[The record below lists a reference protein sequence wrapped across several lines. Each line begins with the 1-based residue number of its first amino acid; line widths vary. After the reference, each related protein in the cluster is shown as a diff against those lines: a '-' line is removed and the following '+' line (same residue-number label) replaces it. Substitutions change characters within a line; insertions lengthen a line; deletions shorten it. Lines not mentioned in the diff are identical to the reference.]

1 MMIKRSATTGRAGAL
16 TLEAAVVYP
25 LMLTLVFMI
34 IIGGMGVFRYQQV
47 ACQAREAA
55 RWAAVRGSDW
65 HKETGQTYPTSTNI
79 LQQAVLP
86 LAAGMNTN
94 NLSMQVQWLDQVSG
108 QVVDWDSASKYPVS
122 VTTANQGVT
131 NRIRVT
137 VTYQWTPELFLL
149 GPIRLQSTSEM
160 PMCY

>member
-1 MMIKRSATTGRAGAL
+1 MMIKRPATTGRSGAL

-25 LMLTLVFMI
+25 LMLTLVFMLV
-34 IIGGMGVFRYQQV
+34 IGGMGVFRYQQV

-55 RWAAVRGSDW
+55 RWAAVHGSDW
-65 HKETGQTYPTSTNI
+65 HKETGQAYPTSANI

-86 LAAGMNTN
+86 LAAGMDTS
-94 NLSMQVQWLDQVSG
+94 NLSVQVKWLDQVSA
-108 QVVDWDSASKYPVS
+108 QVVDWDAASKYPLS
-122 VTTANQGVT
+122 VTAANQGVS
-131 NRIRVT
+131 NRVRVT